1 MDKSIKIG
9 ALSFVATV
17 FVLALPSLAGAQEA
31 GDAAAWLE
39 SPAAQAPQAAPH
51 RDYNLH
57 PSNVIPA

>member
-31 GDAAAWLE
+31 GDAAAQLE
-39 SPAAQAPQAAPH
+39 SSEVQAQRTAPN
-51 RDYNLH
+51 RD
-57 PSNVIPA
+57 